1 MTTYNLSASVIKT
14 LQPPSSGNRVFFD
27 SEVSGFGLRVTANG
41 ARSFILNYRTTAGR
55 ERRKTIGAWPI
66 WTATDARREAA
77 RLRHLVDQGGDPLAE
92 VQAERSAP
100 TMADLCDRFEQ
111 EHLPKKRKGTSDDY
125 KRMLRVY
132 IRPHF
137 GSMKVSDV
145 DFVHIDRL
153 HRKITADGHKRR
165 ANNVVAV
172 LSKMFTLAMKWKMR
186 SDNPAKGIEKN
197 DEVKRRRYMKGDE
210 LAKVTAALAA
220 HPGKQASNVIRILLL
235 TGCRRGEALAMK
247 WADLDLKEGVW
258 SKPASSVKQRENH
271 SVPLSAPVRLLL
283 SKIATDAN
291 ASVGAC
297 ALTEKPVYVFPS
309 DSGSGHRADVK
320 RDWKSICKAA
330 GITGLR
336 VHDLRHSFASEL
348 ASGGASLPLIGA
360 LLGHSNQSTTQR
372 YAHLY
377 DSPQRAAVERVG
389 ATIDSAG
396 VETES
401 ESVIPIRK

>member
-41 ARSFILNYRTTAGR
+41 ARSFILNYRTVGGR

-137 GSMKVSDV
+137 GSMKVSDI
-145 DFVHIDRL
+145 DFVHVDRL

-165 ANNVVAV
+165 ANNVIAV
-172 LSKMFTLAMKWKMR
+172 LSKMFTLSMKWKMR
-186 SDNPAKGIEKN
+186 SDNPCKGIEKN
-197 DEVKRRRYMKGDE
+197 HENQRRRYMKGDE
-210 LAKVTAALAA
+210 LARVTAALAA
-220 HPGKQASNVIRILLL
+220 HPGKQAADVIRVLLL

-247 WADLDLKEGVW
+247 WADIDLTTGTW
-258 SKPASSVKQRENH
+258 SKPASSVKQKEAH
-271 SVPLSAPVRLLL
+271 QVPLSAPIRLLL
-283 SKIATDAN
+283 SRIAEEQGVDST
-291 ASVGAC
+291 
-297 ALTEKPVYVFPS
+297 PFVFPS

-320 RDWKSICKAA
+320 RDWKAICKAA

-336 VHDLRHSFASEL
+336 IHDLRHSFASEL

-396 VETES
+396 AETES
-401 ESVIPIRK
+401 ESVIPIRR